1 MRYQIR
7 HALVQYG
14 ADTILEDV
22 NFEIRDHEKIAVVGR
37 NGCGKT
43 TLLKLING
51 DITMNNLDSDETC
64 GITMAGKQEI
74 GFLHQISFPDADL
87 SVEEEIKKTFSAV
100 FACEARMKE
109 IEQRLEGTSAGVSGG
124 AWDVQAQD
132 ENGAGRRNEWEG
144 TSGGRQNAQDPAAG
158 QQGAKERAGEGQQD
172 GAAPQAADEMLS
184 EEQRRLLGEY
194 NALQR
199 QMEALRGYT
208 WRRDMEIMFQ
218 QFGFALADLQRPIGS
233 FSGGQQTKIAFIKLL
248 LSRPDI
254 MLLDE
259 PTNHL
264 DLPTIEWLEGY
275 LQKYDKAVVIVSHD
289 RMFLDR
295 VIDVTYEIEYHR
307 IKRYPGNYSAF
318 MKRKEEDLQ
327 KQEKDYEAQQKEI
340 RRLTEWVEKWKNTPS
355 KVASAHSKQMA
366 IEHMVKIEKPRR
378 FDTKTFRAMFTPRV
392 ESYTEVL
399 NVKSLK
405 IGYDKELAEVSFL
418 LEKGQKL
425 AILGENGIG
434 KSTLL
439 KTLVGLLEPLSG
451 RFSFGQRVEWGYFDQ
466 QEAVVNDAPPEQTIL
481 DNFWEEYPKLV
492 REEVR
497 GALGAFLF
505 SGEDVMKQ
513 MGQLSGGEKVRLE
526 LCKMFYRKPNL
537 LILDEPTNHMDMAG
551 KDALEKMLG
560 DFPGTVLFVSHD
572 RYFVSR
578 IATGVLEFEAD
589 AVRQYQGSYEEYLE
603 EKQKRASGLVKDA
616 ARDAGGAGRKTGVGQ
631 GQITGAGRKTGV
643 GQGQIAGAG
652 RGQRSAAGIPG
663 DGIGERQNASGT
675 NGNGAQHGQN
685 ASGIGNAGSANH
697 PTLNDVFDKRT
708 YYNPGKVLSR
718 LKKQLEKYEKQLEE
732 SETRAAE
739 LSLRLME
746 PELASD
752 YQKLMELQE
761 QLDQEEHLQET
772 LLERMMETETELQEM
787 EQA

>member
-7 HALVQYG
+7 NALVQYG
-14 ADTILEDV
+14 ADTILENV
-22 NFEIRDHEKIAVVGR
+22 NFEIHDNEKIAVVGR

-51 DITMNNLDSDETC
+51 DITMNNPDSDETC

-74 GFLHQISFPDADL
+74 GFLHQISFPDAEL
-87 SVEEEIKKTFSAV
+87 SVEEEIRKTFAAV

-109 IEQRLEGTSAGVSGG
+109 IERQLESGAADGSSSVWDAGAGDISGG
-124 AWDVQAQD
+124 AADDSALQGSRAERSTEQRSAEMMPENVEAQ
-132 ENGAGRRNEWEG
+132 
-144 TSGGRQNAQDPAAG
+144 
-158 QQGAKERAGEGQQD
+158 
-172 GAAPQAADEMLS
+172 S

-208 WRRDMEIMFQ
+208 WRRDMEVMFQ

-264 DLPTIEWLEGY
+264 DLPTIEWLEKY

-318 MKRKEEDLQ
+318 MKRKEEDLR

-340 RRLTEWVEKWKNTPS
+340 KRLTEWIEKWKNTPT
-355 KVASAHSKQMA
+355 KVASAHSKQMM

-378 FDTKTFRAMFTPRV
+378 FDTKTFRAMFTPRI
-392 ESYTEVL
+392 ESYNEVL
-399 NVKSLK
+399 NVKDLK
-405 IGYDKELAEVSFL
+405 IGYDEELADVSFL

-439 KTLVGLLEPLSG
+439 KTLVGLVKPLSG
-451 RFSFGQRVEWGYFDQ
+451 RFSFGPNVEWGYFDQ
-466 QEAVVNDAPPEQTIL
+466 QEAVVNDAPPDQTVL

-492 REEVR
+492 REQVR

-560 DFPGTVLFVSHD
+560 DFPGTILFVSHD

-578 IATGVLEFEAD
+578 IATGVLDFGTHE
-589 AVRQYQGSYEEYLE
+589 VRQYGGSYEEYLE
-603 EKQKRASGLVKDA
+603 EKQKRESGVIKDDRA
-616 ARDAGGAGRKTGVGQ
+616 MGGARANQDAGKAKSAAAQGKQSGTGADTARVKAGADG
-631 GQITGAGRKTGV
+631 TGAGMGK
-643 GQGQIAGAG
+643 
-652 RGQRSAAGIPG
+652 
-663 DGIGERQNASGT
+663 N
-675 NGNGAQHGQN
+675 
-685 ASGIGNAGSANH
+685 
-697 PTLNDVFDKRT
+697 PTLDDVFDKKT

-718 LKKQLEKYEKQLEE
+718 LKKQLEKYEKQLGE
-732 SETRAAE
+732 SEARAAE

-761 QLDQEEHLQET
+761 QLEEEEHLQET

-787 EQA
+787 EQE